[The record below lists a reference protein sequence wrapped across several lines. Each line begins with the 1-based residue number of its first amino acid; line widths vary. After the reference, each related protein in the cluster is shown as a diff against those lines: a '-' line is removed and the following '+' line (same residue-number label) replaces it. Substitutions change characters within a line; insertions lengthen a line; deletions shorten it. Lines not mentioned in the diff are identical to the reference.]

1 MVSVRRVYEKPSPD
15 DGVRVLVDRVW
26 PRGLRKDDAHLDEW
40 RKDVA
45 PSSELRAWYGHD
57 PQRYDGFRRRY
68 LAELQDP
75 GRADALRH
83 LRDLAQRGPLT
94 LLTATRDAGISQAAV
109 LAEILG

>member
-45 PSSELRAWYGHD
+45 PSSELRTWYGHD

>member
-45 PSSELRAWYGHD
+45 PSSELRTWYGHD
-57 PQRYDGFRRRY
+57 PQRYDEFRRRY

>member
-57 PQRYDGFRRRY
+57 PQRYDEFRRRY